1 MGLGGKGVGFFC
13 TLGLAG
19 VEGVVVSGLGCLFF
33 LTSSRSTLALGHFIV

>member
-1 MGLGGKGVGFFC
+1 MGFGGKGVGFFC

-19 VEGVVVSGLGCLFF
+19 VGGVVSGLGCLFF